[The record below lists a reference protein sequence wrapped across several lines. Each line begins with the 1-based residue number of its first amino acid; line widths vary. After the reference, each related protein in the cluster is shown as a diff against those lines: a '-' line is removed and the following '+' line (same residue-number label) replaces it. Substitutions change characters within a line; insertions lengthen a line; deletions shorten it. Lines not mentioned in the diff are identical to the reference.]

1 MTRSTKIV
9 LGIGG
14 LSAVGV
20 VAAGSLATYYLVSL
34 GQGTKLAHEG
44 YQACLC
50 GDYASAIT
58 KYTAALRTR
67 LPSCQR
73 SYAYLNRGFAYN
85 NKWRFDD
92 AIRDFTAAIG
102 LNPKIPEAYADRGAA
117 YRYKGELE
125 QAMVDLNKAIEL
137 DPNSPTAYFNRGLVF
152 LNKHQ
157 WDQAIADFGEA
168 VRCDPANAD
177 ALVNRGICYANK
189 TDYDHALASFD
200 GAISID
206 SRNARAYSER
216 ADIYLRKNEWEKSSR
231 DSAAARRLA
240 PPDAQG
246 TTKTLLTLSKS
257 AQSHPRVDSGYF
269 ALHLQAQ
276 AAYDQKNFDRAID
289 LNNAL
294 LAMQIA
300 PGEASN
306 AVMNRGNA
314 YRAKQDWDRALR
326 DYDEAIKLNP
336 RNAGAYVDRAAVLSH
351 NREYDDA
358 IKDLNEALRMNPN
371 QWEAYFNRAGDF
383 RDSGR
388 LDEAAAD
395 LEQVIRLNPK
405 FTGAYIN
412 RGAVYLRK
420 GKVDNAIADY
430 NKAIDLDPNSVAAYI
445 GEARARMRKKDY
457 AQASHYLE
465 KISQLHPKEFD
476 AALNS
481 LAWFLATC
489 PDAGARDGKKAIK
502 NAQKACEL
510 SQWKTWGYIDTLAAA
525 YAETGD
531 FDRAVKYQEQALKMA
546 PEQNEQLQEAK
557 QRLELYKQR
566 KPYRE
571 SPPES

>member
-1 MTRSTKIV
+1 MTRSTKVV

-14 LSAVGV
+14 LFAVGV

-34 GQGTKLAHEG
+34 GQGTKLANEG
-44 YQACLC
+44 YQACLR
-50 GDYASAIT
+50 GDYGSAIT
-58 KYTAALRTR
+58 KYTAALRTT
-67 LPSCQR
+67 LPSYQR

-85 NKWRFDD
+85 NKWQFDE
-92 AIRDFTAAIG
+92 AIRDFNAAIG

-137 DPNSPTAYFNRGLVF
+137 DPNSPTAYFNRGLIF

-157 WDQAIADFGEA
+157 WDEAIADFGEA
-168 VRCDPANAD
+168 VRCNPSSAD

-189 TDYDHALASFD
+189 RDLDHALASFD

-206 SRNARAYSER
+206 SSNARAYSER
-216 ADIYLRKNEWEKSSR
+216 ADIYLRKNESEKSSR
-231 DSAAARRLA
+231 DSVEARRLA
-240 PPDAQG
+240 PSDAQG
-246 TTKTLLTLSKS
+246 TTQTLLTLSKS
-257 AQSHPRVDSGYF
+257 PQSHPRADSGYF
-269 ALHLQAQ
+269 ALHIEAQ

-294 LAMQIA
+294 LAMEIA

-314 YRAKQDWDRALR
+314 FRAKQDWDRALR

-351 NREYDDA
+351 NGEYDDA
-358 IKDLNEALRMNPN
+358 IKDLNGALRMNPN

-388 LDEAAAD
+388 LDEAVAD
-395 LEQVIRLNPK
+395 LERVMQLNPK
-405 FTGAYIN
+405 FAGAYIN
-412 RGAVYLRK
+412 RGAVYLQK
-420 GKVDNAIADY
+420 GKVDSAIADY
-430 NKAIDLDPNSVAAYI
+430 NKAIDLNPNSVAAYS
-445 GEARARMRKKDY
+445 GEARAHMRKKDY
-457 AQASHYLE
+457 PRASYYLE
-465 KISQLHPKEFD
+465 KITQLNPTEFD

-481 LAWFLATC
+481 LAWLLATC
-489 PDAGARDGKKAIK
+489 PDTRARDGKKAIEI
-502 NAQKACEL
+502 AQKACEL
-510 SQWKTWGYIDTLAAA
+510 SHWKPWAYIDTLAAA

-531 FDRAVKYQEQALKMA
+531 FDQAVKYQSQALKIA
-546 PEQNEQLQEAK
+546 PPENELVQGAK
-557 QRLELYKQR
+557 QRLELYKQH